1 MIENSILA
9 AVTILGLAVA
19 YLWVRA
25 RGFSLP
31 GPSEH
36 NVESILSLSRLRKQS
51 VKLGLDIVLLPSCL
65 WLAFALRLDAWWP
78 ATLTEFAWLFPWT
91 IALAVPLFIRA
102 GMYRAMV
109 RYVGPHSIV
118 AMAEAITLHV
128 ALLTA
133 VLMIVGSAGFPRS
146 VLAIYWVLCLL
157 LVAGS
162 RMFIRAYLRH
172 YIKVKGEP
180 RRAVIFGAGPRGAE
194 LAHALHESLEYTPVA
209 IVDDKQALHDTEI
222 HGLPVYSSDRLS
234 DLIAQRGVEDLFLAI
249 PSASKSRTREVLVR
263 FEDLPI
269 NIRTVPAIADLVTR
283 IWDPRKFDAEDVS
296 DIIGRDPV
304 PVDEAL
310 VQPTLLGKSVM
321 VTGAGGSIG
330 SELCRQ
336 ILSINPARLIL
347 FEVSEAALYLID
359 RELTASGATATEI
372 IPVLGTVTDREK
384 TQAIIQKYA
393 VQTIY
398 HAAAYKHVP
407 LVEENPVAG
416 VENNAFGTWHL
427 ANVAVTEGV
436 DTFVLVST
444 DKAVRPTNVMGA
456 SKRLA
461 ELCIQGL
468 AARSSKTR
476 FTIVR
481 FGNVLGSSGSV
492 VPLFQEQI
500 AEGGPVTITH
510 PEVTRYFMT
519 IPEAASLVIQ
529 AASMGQGGEVFV
541 LDMGQSIKILDIA
554 KRLIR
559 LAGLRVR
566 DADCPSGDIEILY
579 TGLRPGEKLYEE
591 LLIGENPERTSHP
604 RIIRAKEVDLEWDQ
618 LNNILDELEVV
629 CRNYDS
635 AAVRKKLQRAVAGYR
650 PQNVPHDLVSTT
662 PVISSDVA

>member
-1 MIENSILA
+1 M
-9 AVTILGLAVA
+9 

-25 RGFSLP
+25 HGFSLP

-36 NVESILSLSRLRKQS
+36 HVESILSLSRLRKQAL
-51 VKLGLDIVLLPSCL
+51 KLGLDIVLLPSCL
-65 WLAFALRLDAWWP
+65 WLAFVLRLDAWWP
-78 ATLTEFAWLFPWT
+78 AKLTDFAWLFPWT

-118 AMAEAITLHV
+118 AMAEAITIHV

-133 VLMIVGSAGFPRS
+133 VLIIGGSEGFPRS
-146 VLAIYWVLCLL
+146 VLAIYWALCLL

-172 YIKVKGEP
+172 HIKVKGEP
-180 RRAVIFGAGPRGAE
+180 RRAVIFGAGQRGAE
-194 LAHALHESLEYTPVA
+194 LAHALQESLEYIPVA
-209 IVDDKQALHDTEI
+209 IIDDKQALHHTEI
-222 HGLPVYSSDRLS
+222 HGLPVYSSDRLG
-234 DLIAQRGVEDLFLAI
+234 DLIAQRDVEDLFLAI
-249 PSASKSRTREVLVR
+249 PSASKSRIREVLVR

-283 IWDPRKFDAEDVS
+283 ISDPRKFDAEDVS
-296 DIIGRDPV
+296 DLIGRDPV
-304 PVDEAL
+304 PVDEEL
-310 VQPTLLGKSVM
+310 LQPTILGKSVM

-336 ILSINPARLIL
+336 ILNINPSRLIL

-359 RELTASGATATEI
+359 KELIASGVTATEI

-384 TQAIIQKYA
+384 TRSVIQNYA

-416 VENNAFGTWHL
+416 VENNAFGTWHV
-427 ANVAVTEGV
+427 ANAAVAEGV
-436 DTFVLVST
+436 ETFVLVST

-468 AARSSKTR
+468 AARPSGTR

-500 AEGGPVTITH
+500 SEGGPVTITH

-541 LDMGQSIKILDIA
+541 LDMGQPIKILNLA

-566 DADCPSGDIEILY
+566 NADCPSGDIEILF

-591 LLIGENPERTSHP
+591 LLIGENPERTPHP
-604 RIIRAKEVDLEWDQ
+604 RIIRAREADLEWGQ
-618 LNNILDELEVV
+618 LTKAIDDLGSA
-629 CRNYDS
+629 CRDYDKD
-635 AAVRKKLQRAVAGYR
+635 AVRRMLEKIVKGYAPREKSEVR
-650 PQNVPHDLVSTT
+650 P
-662 PVISSDVA
+662 SSKAFDSSITSELRRSQSP